1 MKELDEMEKINAKLS
16 AAVEEVTLEHF
27 KKNEVS
33 LLMSSSLDSEFCSCR
48 FISVTKNVLFKD
60 EIRRRPPVVNAACLL
75 AFHINILFL
84 LMNELDNYMFSLF
97 MWSVPNCTYLHEQC
111 TILTTIYANVYNV
124 VHIWLVYNVE
134 CTETV
139 SANT

>member
-84 LMNELDNYMFSLF
+84 LMNELDNYMQCCTHLISLQCRVHPDSECKYIIFLINFSNQHSLI
-97 MWSVPNCTYLHEQC
+97 VDNL
-111 TILTTIYANVYNV
+111 
-124 VHIWLVYNVE
+124 
-134 CTETV
+134 
-139 SANT
+139 